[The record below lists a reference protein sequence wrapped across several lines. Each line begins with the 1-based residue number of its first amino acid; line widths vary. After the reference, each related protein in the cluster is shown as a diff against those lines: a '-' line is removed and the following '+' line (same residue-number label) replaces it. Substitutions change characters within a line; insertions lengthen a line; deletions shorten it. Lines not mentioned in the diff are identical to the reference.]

1 MKGELGGRILT
12 KFVRLKVKTY
22 SNSIGHCSKDKK
34 AKDTKMCYKKK
45 TYS

>member
-22 SNSIGHCSKDKK
+22 SNSIDHSSEDKK
-34 AKDTKMCYKKK
+34 AKDTKRCHKKK
-45 TYS
+45 T